1 MSRDLFGNKRKLRK
15 EKDYHYKTS
24 EWDITK
30 EKLKIVLWIILSA
43 LYMYYIMKYCILIYN
58 K

>member
-1 MSRDLFGNKRKLRK
+1 MARDLFGNQRKLRK
-15 EKDYHYKTS
+15 EKDYRYKTS

-43 LYMYYIMKYCILIYN
+43 LYMYYIIQPQNWI
-58 K
+58 

>member
-43 LYMYYIMKYCILIYN
+43 LYMYYIIQPQNWI
-58 K
+58 